1 MPYFVEGQESKW
13 EVVLGLEVHAQINT
27 LSKLFSPS
35 STGYGAEPNSQVNL
49 VDAGMPGALP
59 VINEECV
66 KQAVITGLGLN
77 AKINLKSIFDRK
89 NYFYPDLPQGYQ
101 ISQFE
106 NPIVGSGHLVIE
118 TEEGTK
124 KIGITRLHL
133 EQDAG
138 KSIHDQDF
146 ENSFIDLNRSG
157 CALMEIVSEPDL
169 RSPTEVSL
177 YIKKLRSILRYLG
190 SCDGNMEKGNLRADV
205 NVSVRQFG
213 AELGTRCEI
222 KNVNS
227 IKFIQ
232 QAIEYEA
239 RRQVKLIESGK
250 IVEQQTRLFDSQKGE
265 TRAMRS
271 KEESH
276 DYRYFPDPDLPP
288 LILDKKII
296 EDLKL
301 QLPELPDK
309 KKIRFIEKYGI
320 KKYDAE
326 ILVSEKEV
334 AEYFE
339 KLVSNREPKMVVTW
353 LTGELFSYLNKKN
366 LDSPQSAISVEKFG
380 ELLDLINDG
389 TLSNRLAKEL
399 FVEFIESNISASELV
414 KKKGMVQISDENEI
428 INMIETVLDQ
438 NHKMLEEYR
447 SGKDKLFG
455 FFVGQ
460 VMKISNGKANPQMV
474 NSLLTKQLKK

>member
-1 MPYFVEGQESKW
+1 MSYFIEGKIKKW
-13 EVVLGLEVHAQINT
+13 EVVLGLEVHAQISAS
-27 LSKLFSPS
+27 SKLFSS
-35 STGYGAEPNSQVNL
+35 ASTAYGAEPNSQVNL

-59 VINEECV
+59 VINKECI
-66 KQAVITGLGLN
+66 KQAIITGLGLN

-106 NPIVGSGHLVIE
+106 YPIVGNGFINIE

-138 KSIHDQDF
+138 KSLHDQDF
-146 ENSFIDLNRSG
+146 DNSFIDLNRSG

-169 RSPTEVSL
+169 RSPADASEYV
-177 YIKKLRSILRYLG
+177 KKLRSILRYVG
-190 SCDGNMEKGNLRADV
+190 SCDGNMEKGNMRADV
-205 NVSVRQFG
+205 NVSVREFG
-213 AELGTRCEI
+213 SELGTRCEI

-239 RRQVKLIESGK
+239 KRQVEILESGGK
-250 IVEQQTRLFDSQKGE
+250 IQQQTRLFDSQNCE

-288 LILDKKII
+288 LVIDSQLVEELSKS
-296 EDLKL
+296 
-301 QLPELPDK
+301 LPELPDK
-309 KKIRFIEKYGI
+309 KKERFIKEFGI
-320 KKYDAE
+320 KNYDAE
-326 ILVSEKEV
+326 ILVTEKFI
-334 AEYFE
+334 ADFFE
-339 KLVSNREPKMVVTW
+339 ELIPNRDPKLVLSW
-353 LTGELFSYLNKKN
+353 LTGELFSYLNKRN
-366 LDSPQSAISVEKFG
+366 LNIVNSGISVNKLG
-380 ELLDLINDG
+380 SLIDLIQNG
-389 TLSNRLAKEL
+389 TLSNRMAKEIFEEYL
-399 FVEFIESNISASELV
+399 DNDKSAIDLV
-414 KKKGMVQISDENEI
+414 NEKGMTQVSDDKEIDLMIDKVLEENP
-428 INMIETVLDQ
+428 
-438 NHKMLEEYR
+438 KMLEQYN
-447 SGKDKLFG
+447 SGKEKLFG

-460 VMKISNGKANPQMV
+460 VMKISDGKANPQMV
-474 NSLLTKQLKK
+474 NNLLSKKLK

>member
-1 MPYFVEGQESKW
+1 MPYFIQGQKSKW

-27 LSKLFSPS
+27 LSKLFSPA

-66 KQAVITGLGLN
+66 KQAIITGLGLN

-101 ISQFE
+101 ISQFQ

-118 TEEGTK
+118 TQEGTK

-146 ENSFIDLNRSG
+146 EKSFIDLNRSG

-169 RSPTEVSL
+169 RSPAEVAL

-205 NVSVRQFG
+205 NVSVRQF
-213 AELGTRCEI
+213 ADKLGTRCEI
-222 KNVNS
+222 KNINS

-232 QAIEYEA
+232 QAIEFEA
-239 RRQVKLIESGK
+239 KRQVRLIESGK
-250 IVEQQTRLFDSQKGE
+250 TVEQQTRLFDSQKGE

-288 LILDKKII
+288 LILEKKTVD
-296 EDLKL
+296 ELKS

-309 KKIRFIEKYGI
+309 KKIRFMETYGI

-326 ILVSEKEV
+326 ILVSEREV

-339 KLVSNREPKMVVTW
+339 NLVANRDPKMVLTW

-366 LDSPQSAISVEKFG
+366 LDNPQSVIPVKKFG
-380 ELLDLINDG
+380 ELLDLIKDG

-399 FVEFIESNISASELV
+399 FEEFIESNIPAFELV
-414 KKKGMVQISDENEI
+414 KKKGMTQISDENEI
-428 INMIETVLDQ
+428 IKMIDTVIKENQ
-438 NHKMLEEYR
+438 KMFEEYR

-474 NSLLTKQLKK
+474 NNLLTQQLKK

>member
-1 MPYFVEGQESKW
+1 MSYFIEGKIKKW
-13 EVVLGLEVHAQINT
+13 EVVLGLEVHAQISAS
-27 LSKLFSPS
+27 SKLFSS
-35 STGYGAEPNSQVNL
+35 ASTAYGAEPNSQVNL

-59 VINEECV
+59 VINKECI
-66 KQAVITGLGLN
+66 KQAIITGLGLN

-106 NPIVGSGHLVIE
+106 YPIVGNGFINIE

-138 KSIHDQDF
+138 KSLHDQDF
-146 ENSFIDLNRSG
+146 DNSFIDLNRSG

-169 RSPTEVSL
+169 RSPADASEYV
-177 YIKKLRSILRYLG
+177 KKLRSILRYVG
-190 SCDGNMEKGNLRADV
+190 SCDGNMEKGNMRADV
-205 NVSVRQFG
+205 NVSVREFG
-213 AELGTRCEI
+213 SELGTRCEI

-239 RRQVKLIESGK
+239 KRQVEILESGGK
-250 IVEQQTRLFDSQKGE
+250 IQQQTRLFDSQNCE

-288 LILDKKII
+288 LIIDSQLVEELSKS
-296 EDLKL
+296 
-301 QLPELPDK
+301 LPELPDK
-309 KKIRFIEKYGI
+309 KKERFIKEFGI
-320 KKYDAE
+320 KNYDAE
-326 ILVSEKEV
+326 ILVTEKFI
-334 AEYFE
+334 ADFFE
-339 KLVSNREPKMVVTW
+339 ELIPNRDPKLVLSW
-353 LTGELFSYLNKKN
+353 LTGELFSYLNKRN
-366 LDSPQSAISVEKFG
+366 LNIVNSGISVNKLG
-380 ELLDLINDG
+380 SLIDLIQNG
-389 TLSNRLAKEL
+389 TLSNRMAKEIFEEYL
-399 FVEFIESNISASELV
+399 DNDKSAIDLV
-414 KKKGMVQISDENEI
+414 NEKGMTQVSDDKEIDLMIDKVLEENP
-428 INMIETVLDQ
+428 
-438 NHKMLEEYR
+438 KMLEQYN
-447 SGKDKLFG
+447 SGKEKLFG

-460 VMKISNGKANPQMV
+460 VMKISDGKANPQMV
-474 NSLLTKQLKK
+474 NNLLSKKLK